1 MSKKTDSSKNEMFI
15 SRVIVENFP
24 SRVELYQKLDKF
36 ISENNYPRDF
46 TTDNKDNIVH
56 FIFKNPD
63 TAFEF
68 VKYLN
73 MEKMKNPLYAK
84 LKTNI
89 AVDAKK
95 DLVKKKHLNNLSNLN
110 INVSSSMNLLSPKV
124 LQDKSQSQNNVK
136 YNNSN
141 LHEKNVDS
149 SGDGYVSRKNR
160 NANSINQIKSPNAK
174 DNLEF
179 FYENYDY
186 STHMPRVN

>member
-1 MSKKTDSSKNEMFI
+1 MSKKTDSNKNEMFI

-24 SRVELYQKLDKF
+24 SRVELYQKLDNF

-73 MEKMKNPLYAK
+73 MEKMRNPLYAK

-95 DLVKKKHLNNLSNLN
+95 DLMKKKHLNNLSNLN
-110 INVSSSMNLLSPKV
+110 INVNSSINLSSPKV
-124 LQDKSQSQNNVK
+124 MQDKSQSQNTLK
-136 YNNSN
+136 YNSQD
-141 LHEKNVDS
+141 KNADS
-149 SGDGYVSRKNR
+149 SGDGYLSRKNR
-160 NANSINQIKSPNAK
+160 NINSLLNKNKSQPNAK
-174 DNLEF
+174 ENYENN
-179 FYENYDY
+179 YENYDY